1 MTDKT
6 PPTKPIS
13 IRLTPQ
19 ERAELVRRAGGRSV
33 SAYVRDQLFAHG
45 AESRKPN
52 RNELAQVLGKLG
64 ASGLAVSVNELARLA
79 KLGALPVSEETEA
92 QLRAACA
99 DLATIKSLLMRA
111 LGIKER

>member
-1 MTDKT
+1 MTDRT
-6 PPTKPIS
+6 PNKPIS

-33 SAYVRDQLFAHG
+33 SAYVRDQLFARG
-45 AESRKPN
+45 VASGKPN
-52 RNELAQVLGKLG
+52 QNELAQMLGKLG
-64 ASGLAVSVNELARLA
+64 ASGLAMSVNELARLA
-79 KLGALPVSEETEA
+79 KLGALPVSDETET

-99 DLATIKSLLMRA
+99 DVAIIKSTLMRA